1 VQQPVA
7 GRGDAGPRGPQPVGA
22 ALGAAMVELLARA
35 DPVARRLFGRVERP
49 LARLWLAA
57 WLPEA
62 PPGTLV
68 EPACKIGPYR
78 VDFLIVPRLVV
89 EIDGEGPVRASSDQ
103 VVRERRRD
111 RYLVAQG
118 YAVLRFAGD
127 EVWANPWRCAG
138 EVRDYL
144 LGRPV
149 AGVEGA

>member
-7 GRGDAGPRGPQPVGA
+7 GRGDEGPRGPQPVGA
-22 ALGAAMVELLARA
+22 ALGAAMVELLAKS
-35 DPVARRLFGRVERP
+35 DPDARRLLGRVERP

-57 WLPEA
+57 WLPDA
-62 PPGTLV
+62 PDGTRV
-68 EPACKIGPYR
+68 EPNCKIGPYR
-78 VDFLIVPRLVV
+78 VDFLVLPRVVV

-127 EVWANPWRCAG
+127 EVHTNPWRCAA

-149 AGVEGA
+149 AGLEGA

>member
-1 VQQPVA
+1 MHQPVA
-7 GRGDAGPRGPQPVGA
+7 GRGDEVPGGPQPVGA
-22 ALGAAMVELLARA
+22 ALGAAMVELLARS
-35 DPVARRLFGRVERP
+35 DPAARRLLGRVERP

-57 WLPEA
+57 WLPES

-68 EPACKIGPYR
+68 EPNCKIGPYR
-78 VDFLIVPRLVV
+78 VDFLVLPRLVV
-89 EIDGEGPVRASSDQ
+89 EIDGEGPVRASTDQ

-127 EVWANPWRCAG
+127 EVFTNPWRCAA

-149 AGVEGA
+149 AGLEGA

>member
-7 GRGDAGPRGPQPVGA
+7 GRGDEVPGGPQPVGA
-22 ALGAAMVELLARA
+22 ALGAAMVELLARS
-35 DPVARRLFGRVERP
+35 DPAARRLLGRVERP

-68 EPACKIGPYR
+68 EPNCKIGPYR
-78 VDFLIVPRLVV
+78 VDFLVLPRLVV

-127 EVWANPWRCAG
+127 EVFTNPWRCAA

-149 AGVEGA
+149 AGLEGA

>member
-1 VQQPVA
+1 MQQPFA
-7 GRGDAGPRGPQPVGA
+7 GRGDEGPRGPQPVGA
-22 ALGAAMVELLARA
+22 ALGVAMVELLARA
-35 DPVARRLFGRVERP
+35 DPAARRLLGRVERP

-68 EPACKIGPYR
+68 EPSCKIGPYR
-78 VDFLIVPRLVV
+78 VDFLVLPRVVV

-127 EVWANPWRCAG
+127 EVFTNPWRCAV

-144 LGRPV
+144 LGRRV
-149 AGVEGA
+149 AGLEGA

>member
-1 VQQPVA
+1 M
-7 GRGDAGPRGPQPVGA
+7 GA
-22 ALGAAMVELLARA
+22 ALGAAMVELLAKA
-35 DPVARRLFGRVERP
+35 DPAARHLFGRVERP

-62 PPGTLV
+62 PQGTLV
-68 EPACKIGPYR
+68 EPNCKIGPYR
-78 VDFLIVPRLVV
+78 VDFLVLPRVVV

-103 VVRERRRD
+103 VVRERSRD

-127 EVWANPWRCAG
+127 EVFTNPWRCAG

-149 AGVEGA
+149 AGLEGA

>member
-1 VQQPVA
+1 
-7 GRGDAGPRGPQPVGA
+7 
-22 ALGAAMVELLARA
+22 MVELLAKA
-35 DPVARRLFGRVERP
+35 DPAARRLLGRVERP
-49 LARLWLAA
+49 LARMWLAA
-57 WLPEA
+57 WLPDA
-62 PPGTLV
+62 PQGTLV
-68 EPACKIGPYR
+68 EPNCKFGPYR
-78 VDFLIVPRLVV
+78 VDFLVLPRVVV

-127 EVWANPWRCAG
+127 EVFTNPWRCAT

-149 AGVEGA
+149 AGLEGA

>member
-1 VQQPVA
+1 VQRYVA
-7 GRGDAGPRGPQPVGA
+7 GRGDDASEGPQPVGA
-22 ALGAAMVELLARA
+22 ALGAAMVELLAKA
-35 DPVARRLFGRVERP
+35 DPAARRLLGRVERP
-49 LARLWLAA
+49 LGRLWLAA

-68 EPACKIGPYR
+68 EPNCKIGPYR
-78 VDFLIVPRLVV
+78 VDFLVVPRLVV
-89 EIDGEGPVRASSDQ
+89 EIDGEGPVRASTDQ

-127 EVWANPWRCAG
+127 EVYANPWRCAA

-149 AGVEGA
+149 AGLEGA

>member
-1 VQQPVA
+1 M
-7 GRGDAGPRGPQPVGA
+7 GA
-22 ALGAAMVELLARA
+22 ALGAAMVELLAKA
-35 DPVARRLFGRVERP
+35 DPVARRLLGRVERP

-68 EPACKIGPYR
+68 EPNCKIGPYR
-78 VDFLIVPRLVV
+78 VDFLVVPRLVV
-89 EIDGEGPVRASSDQ
+89 EIDGEGPVRASTDQ
-103 VVRERRRD
+103 VVRDRRRD

-127 EVWANPWRCAG
+127 EVYANPWRCAE

-144 LGRPV
+144 LGRRV
-149 AGVEGA
+149 AGLEGA

>member
-1 VQQPVA
+1 VQLPVA
-7 GRGDAGPRGPQPVGA
+7 GRGDEAPRGPQPVGA
-22 ALGAAMVELLARA
+22 ALGVAMVELLAKA
-35 DPVARRLFGRVERP
+35 DPDARRLLGQVERP

-62 PPGTLV
+62 PEGTRV
-68 EPACKIGPYR
+68 EPNCKIGPYR
-78 VDFLIVPRLVV
+78 VDFLVLPRVVV

-127 EVWANPWRCAG
+127 EVFTNPWRCAE
-138 EVRDYL
+138 EVRTYL
-144 LGRPV
+144 LGPRV
-149 AGVEGA
+149 AGLEGA

>member
-1 VQQPVA
+1 VHQPVA
-7 GRGDAGPRGPQPVGA
+7 GRGDEVPGGPQPVGA
-22 ALGAAMVELLARA
+22 ALGAAMVELLARS
-35 DPVARRLFGRVERP
+35 DPAARRLLGRVERP

-57 WLPEA
+57 WLPES

-68 EPACKIGPYR
+68 EPNCKIGPYR
-78 VDFLIVPRLVV
+78 VDFLVLPRLVV

-127 EVWANPWRCAG
+127 EVWSNPWRCAA

-149 AGVEGA
+149 AGLEGA

>member
-1 VQQPVA
+1 MHQPVA
-7 GRGDAGPRGPQPVGA
+7 GRGDEVPGGPQPVGA
-22 ALGAAMVELLARA
+22 ALGAAMVELLARS
-35 DPVARRLFGRVERP
+35 DPTARRLLGRIERP

-57 WLPEA
+57 WLPES

-68 EPACKIGPYR
+68 EPNCKIGPYR
-78 VDFLIVPRLVV
+78 VDFLVLPRLVV
-89 EIDGEGPVRASSDQ
+89 EIDGEGPVRASTDQ

-127 EVWANPWRCAG
+127 EVFTNPWRCAA

-149 AGVEGA
+149 AGLEGA

>member
-1 VQQPVA
+1 VHQPVA
-7 GRGDAGPRGPQPVGA
+7 GRGDEVPEGPQPVGA
-22 ALGAAMVELLARA
+22 ALGAAMVELLARS
-35 DPVARRLFGRVERP
+35 DPAARRLLGRVERP

-57 WLPEA
+57 WLPES

-68 EPACKIGPYR
+68 EPNCKIGPYR
-78 VDFLIVPRLVV
+78 VDFLVLPRLVV
-89 EIDGEGPVRASSDQ
+89 EIDGEGPVRASTDQ

-127 EVWANPWRCAG
+127 EVFTNPWRCAA

-149 AGVEGA
+149 AGLEGA

>member
-1 VQQPVA
+1 M
-7 GRGDAGPRGPQPVGA
+7 GA
-22 ALGAAMVELLARA
+22 ALGAAMVELLAKA
-35 DPVARRLFGRVERP
+35 DPDARRLLGRVERP

-62 PPGTLV
+62 PDGTRV
-68 EPACKIGPYR
+68 EPNCKIGPYR
-78 VDFLIVPRLVV
+78 VDFLVLPRVVV

-127 EVWANPWRCAG
+127 EVFTNPWRCAE
-138 EVRDYL
+138 EVRHYL
-144 LGRPV
+144 LGHRV
-149 AGVEGA
+149 AGLEGA

>member
-1 VQQPVA
+1 MHQPVA
-7 GRGDAGPRGPQPVGA
+7 GRGDEVPGGPQPVGA
-22 ALGAAMVELLARA
+22 ALGAAMVELLARS
-35 DPVARRLFGRVERP
+35 DPAARRLLGRVERP

-57 WLPEA
+57 WLPES

-68 EPACKIGPYR
+68 EPNCKIGPYR
-78 VDFLIVPRLVV
+78 VDFLVLPRLVV

-127 EVWANPWRCAG
+127 EVFTNPWRCAA

-149 AGVEGA
+149 AGLEGA

>member
-7 GRGDAGPRGPQPVGA
+7 GRGDEPPGGPQPVGA
-22 ALGAAMVELLARA
+22 ALGAAMAELLAKS
-35 DPVARRLFGRVERP
+35 DPAARRLLGRVERP

-57 WLPEA
+57 WLPAA
-62 PPGTLV
+62 PAGTLV
-68 EPACKIGPYR
+68 EPNCKIGPYR
-78 VDFLIVPRLVV
+78 VDFLLVPRVVV
-89 EIDGEGPVRASSDQ
+89 EIDGGGPVRSSSDQ

-144 LGRPV
+144 LGRPA
-149 AGVEGA
+149 AGVGGA